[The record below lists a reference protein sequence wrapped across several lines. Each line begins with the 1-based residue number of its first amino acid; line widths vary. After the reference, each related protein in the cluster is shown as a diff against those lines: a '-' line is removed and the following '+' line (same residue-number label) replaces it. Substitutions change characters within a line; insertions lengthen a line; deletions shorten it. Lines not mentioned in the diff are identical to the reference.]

1 MIRPKSLSGNTYF
14 YIVVDDATNE
24 RFTEFSAT
32 KDQVY
37 RTLRTTLLA
46 INAKTNKWPRW
57 IRLDGGKEF
66 GEYKLRD

>member
-14 YIVVDDATNE
+14 YIVVDDTTNE
-24 RFTEFSAT
+24 RFIDFSAT

-46 INAKTNKWPRW
+46 INAKTNK
-57 IRLDGGKEF
+57 
-66 GEYKLRD
+66 